1 LPSPGLAISQLVLLF
16 AAGGLA
22 GAMNAVTGGGTFV
35 SLPALTAVGLPGT
48 VANASSSTALL
59 PGALASAWA
68 YRNDLRPLERVS
80 TRALSAASL
89 LGGGVGAALLLG
101 TSEAVFDLVIPWLL
115 LAATVTLAIGPR
127 LQGLLQRAGLS
138 AGPRAILAIQLLLGV
153 YGGYFGGAVGL
164 MMLAAWSLLSE
175 ASIAALTPLRTVMLV
190 AANAV
195 AVALFVALGQVAWP
209 AALTLMAG
217 AVVGGWA
224 GAQVGRRLPAAVLRG
239 LVLAITVATTAI
251 FFVRAYG

>member
-1 LPSPGLAISQLVLLF
+1 LPPGLSQLALLF
-16 AAGGLA
+16 GAGVLA

-68 YRNDLRPLERVS
+68 YRRDLQPLERVS
-80 TRALSAASL
+80 TRALAVASL
-89 LGGGVGAALLLG
+89 TGGGVGAGLLLG
-101 TSEAVFDLVIPWLL
+101 TPEAVFDVVIPWLL
-115 LAATVTLAIGPR
+115 LAATITLAIGPR
-127 LQGLLQRAGLS
+127 LQGLLQRAGLH
-138 AGPRAILAIQLLLGV
+138 AGPRTILAVQVLLGV

-164 MMLAAWSLLSE
+164 MMLAAWSLLSQ

-190 AANAV
+190 AANTV
-195 AVALFVALGQVAWP
+195 AVLLFVVMGQVSWP
-209 AALTLMAG
+209 AALTVMAG
-217 AVVGGWA
+217 AVAGGWA
-224 GAQVGRRLPAAVLRG
+224 GAQIGRRLPAAVLRA

-251 FFVRAYG
+251 FFARAYT

>member
-1 LPSPGLAISQLVLLF
+1 MALDPAHLLLLLGAGF
-16 AAGGLA
+16 AA

-68 YRNDLRPLERVS
+68 YRRDLRPLEGVS
-80 TRALSAASL
+80 TRALSVASL
-89 LGGGVGAALLLG
+89 LGGGVGAGLLLG
-101 TSEAVFDLVIPWLL
+101 TSEAVFDVVIPWLL
-115 LAATVTLAIGPR
+115 LVATVTLAIGPR
-127 LQGLLQRAGLS
+127 LQGLLQRAGLG
-138 AGPRAILAIQLLLGV
+138 AGPRAILALQVLLGV

-164 MMLAAWSLLSE
+164 MMLAAWSLLSL

-195 AVALFVALGQVAWP
+195 AVALFVVMGQVSWP
-209 AALTLMAG
+209 AALTVMAG
-217 AVVGGWA
+217 AVAGGWA
-224 GAQVGRRLPAAVLRG
+224 GAQIGRRLPAVALRAMVLT
-239 LVLAITVATTAI
+239 ITVATTAI
-251 FFVRAYG
+251 FFARAYL

>member
-1 LPSPGLAISQLVLLF
+1 MPPGLAISQLAVLLG
-16 AAGGLA
+16 AGFVA

-48 VANASSSTALL
+48 VANASSSTALV

-68 YRNDLRPLERVS
+68 YRRDLQPLERVS
-80 TRALSAASL
+80 TRALSIASL
-89 LGGGVGAALLLG
+89 VGGGVGAGLLLG
-101 TSEAVFDLVIPWLL
+101 TPEAVFDLVIPWLL

-127 LQGLLQRAGLS
+127 LQGLLQRAGLH
-138 AGPRAILAIQLLLGV
+138 AGPRAILGVQVLLGV

-164 MMLAAWSLLSE
+164 MMLAAWSLLSQ

-195 AVALFVALGQVAWP
+195 AVALFVVMGQVSWP
-209 AALTLMAG
+209 AALTVMAG
-217 AVVGGWA
+217 AIAGGWA
-224 GAQVGRRLPAAVLRG
+224 GAQIGRRLPAAVLRAM
-239 LVLAITVATTAI
+239 VLTITVATTAI
-251 FFVRAYG
+251 FFVRAYL